1 VTDDLYDD
9 DELFDAAM
17 AQEDADAAAVVR
29 EALPDVDRVT
39 PPLAELSHAAAR
51 FRAGITTPD
60 GQLVGV
66 IREQMGEIEVPA
78 DDVDLYLDAVATL
91 LEPYDDPDWTDDE
104 MAVVATLTQ
113 SDLVGAVVELVRAG
127 AGAAADPE
135 SLVALAN
142 ACPEIE
148 GESDPD
154 DDELLEM
161 AFGLLMPAMQA
172 LGIVDADWRVTRLGV
187 WALPKALLRLW
198 ERPD

>member
-9 DELFDAAM
+9 DDLFDAAM
-17 AQEDADAAAVVR
+17 AQEDAEAADVLR
-29 EALPDVDRVT
+29 EALPDLERVT

-51 FRAGITTPD
+51 FRAGITTPE
-60 GQLVGV
+60 GQLVAT
-66 IREQMGEIEVPA
+66 IREQMGELEVQV

-91 LEPYDDPDWTDDE
+91 LEPYDDPDWSDDE
-104 MAVVATLTQ
+104 QAVVNTLTP

-161 AFGLLMPAMQA
+161 AFALLMPAMHA

-187 WALPKALLRLW
+187 WALPKGLLRLW
-198 ERPD
+198 EVPD